1 MEVII
6 SFNTGTQGIIQG
18 CVHQNKPGDVIKTTG
33 QFSLTMRNLGPKPP
47 INLKHQLITDNL

>member
-6 SFNTGTQGIIQG
+6 SFNTGTQGIVQG

-33 QFSLTMRNLGPKPP
+33 HSLF
-47 INLKHQLITDNL
+47 DNEKFWT